1 MSMVLGQALEN
12 ARTQQRTMLQGIESQ
27 KIMAILEYVAMMAD
41 VDLED
46 AEETEGEADV

>member
-1 MSMVLGQALEN
+1 
-12 ARTQQRTMLQGIESQ
+12 MLKGIENQ

-46 AEETEGEADV
+46 AEETEDEANV